1 MTLWTCCYWGDNK
14 MFDWI
19 KLGKGNRSKFGKW
32 LDRQGIA
39 QGELEKAANLS
50 RGTISKLC
58 NEDTYRPKFSTITQI
73 TKGLKKLGKNID
85 EHDFWM

>member
-1 MTLWTCCYWGDNK
+1 MTRGTTCYRGDNS

-19 KLGKGNRSKFGKW
+19 KLGKTNRSKFGKW
-32 LDRQGIA
+32 LDRQDIT
-39 QGELEKAANLS
+39 QGELEKAAKLS

-58 NEDTYRPKFSTITQI
+58 NDHTYNPKYSTISQI
-73 TKGLKKLGKNID
+73 VKGLKKLGKNID